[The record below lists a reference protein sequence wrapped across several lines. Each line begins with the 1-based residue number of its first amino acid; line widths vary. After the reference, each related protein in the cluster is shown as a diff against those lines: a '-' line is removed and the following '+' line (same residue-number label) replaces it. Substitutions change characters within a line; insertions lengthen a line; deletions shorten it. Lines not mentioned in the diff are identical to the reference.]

1 MRTLPLLPVVISALA
16 AAAGPAVAETDH
28 ATRAAAARAATMEL
42 IQKLGATLQQEMKTA
57 GPAAAITVC
66 RDVAPQIAGEL
77 SRHNGWRV
85 TRVSDKVRNPMLG
98 TPDAWESQVLQQ
110 FHAQRKAGSKPAE
123 IEFSE
128 VVTEA
133 DGKEYFR
140 YMKAIGTKPVCLTCH
155 GDPAQMPAE
164 VKQAISAS
172 YPHDRATGYS
182 AGEIRGAVSIKQ
194 PMDIPLMNSGEG
206 S

>member
-1 MRTLPLLPVVISALA
+1 MRTSSLLPFVVSALVA
-16 AAAGPAVAETDH
+16 TAGPAVAETDQDAR
-28 ATRAAAARAATMEL
+28 ATAARAATMEL
-42 IQKLGATLQQEMKTA
+42 IQKLGATLQQEIKTA

-77 SRHNGWRV
+77 SRRNGWRV

-98 TPDAWESQVLQQ
+98 TPDAWESRVLEE
-110 FHAQRKAGSKPAE
+110 FHARRKAGGKPAE

-133 DGKEYFR
+133 NGKEYFR

-155 GDPAQMPAE
+155 GDPAQMPAQ

-172 YPHDRATGYS
+172 YPHDQATGYS

-194 PMDIPLMNSGEG
+194 PLDIPLMPSGG
-206 S
+206 DS